1 MVTKASSTVVVHAG
15 VHLFKV
21 VGHSTITGK
30 IKLTSDTFRV
40 ADHDWAILYYPN
52 GNPSVVDDQFSSIFL
67 KLMNAGE
74 DKVTAYY
81 SFCLQD
87 PAAPATGEKHKI
99 SLHTPKFSSTSLVRG
114 TDKFVSKADLA
125 ASGCLKDDYLVI
137 KCTVEVPILMD
148 DRLEG
153 DDNDSV
159 IVPPADLS
167 KDLANLLDSGLKADL
182 TIKIGWFK
190 RFKVHAC
197 VLAARSPV
205 FRAKL
210 CGTMMES
217 RGSSILIKDINAKV
231 FEIVLHYMYND
242 RLPES
247 MDEATEETTN
257 MVQHL
262 LVAADRY
269 AMERL
274 KLICEMRLS
283 KALDIN
289 TVGFTLD
296 LAEQYHCQ
304 QLKGCCLRYM
314 TRNGKRLQ
322 EIINTEGFAELKR
335 NQPQVAF
342 DILGQVI
349 ALITGNLVMSY

>member
-1 MVTKASSTVVVHAG
+1 
-15 VHLFKV
+15 
-21 VGHSTITGK
+21 
-30 IKLTSDTFRV
+30 
-40 ADHDWAILYYPN
+40 
-52 GNPSVVDDQFSSIFL
+52 
-67 KLMNAGE
+67 
-74 DKVTAYY
+74 
-81 SFCLQD
+81 
-87 PAAPATGEKHKI
+87 
-99 SLHTPKFSSTSLVRG
+99 
-114 TDKFVSKADLA
+114 
-125 ASGCLKDDYLVI
+125 
-137 KCTVEVPILMD
+137 
-148 DRLEG
+148 
-153 DDNDSV
+153 
-159 IVPPADLS
+159 
-167 KDLANLLDSGLKADL
+167 
-182 TIKIGWFK
+182 
-190 RFKVHAC
+190 
-197 VLAARSPV
+197 
-205 FRAKL
+205 
-210 CGTMMES
+210 MMES

-349 ALITGNLVMSY
+349 ALLAT

>member
-1 MVTKASSTVVVHAG
+1 MVTKSSSAVVVHAG
-15 VHLFKV
+15 EHLFKV

-30 IKLTSDTFRV
+30 IPLTSDTFRV
-40 ADHDWAILYYPN
+40 ADHDWAIMYYPN
-52 GNPSVVDDQFSSIFL
+52 GDARIVDDQFSSIFL
-67 KLMNAGE
+67 KLMTAGE
-74 DKVTAYY
+74 EEVTAYY

-87 PAAPATGEKHKI
+87 PAAPATGEKHKYK
-99 SLHTPKFSSTSLVRG
+99 TGPKKFSSTDWGWGRS
-114 TDKFVSKADLA
+114 KFVSKADL
-125 ASGCLKDDYLVI
+125 SGCLDDGCLVI
-137 KCTVEVPILMD
+137 KCTIEVPRLMD
-148 DRLEG
+148 DQQEG
-153 DDNDSV
+153 DENDGV

-205 FRAKL
+205 FRAQL
-210 CGTMMES
+210 CGAMMES
-217 RGSSILIKDINAKV
+217 RESSIRIEDVDAKV
-231 FEIVLHYMYND
+231 FEILLHYMYND

-247 MDEATEETTN
+247 MDETTEETTN
-257 MVQHL
+257 MAHHL

-274 KLICEMRLS
+274 KLMCESRLS

-304 QLKGCCLRYM
+304 QLKDCCLRYI

-322 EIINTEGFAELKR
+322 EIINTEGFAQLKQ
-335 NQPQVAF
+335 NHPQAAF

-349 ALITGNLVMSY
+349 ALLAT